1 MIEYPPQ
8 YDCLVWNYNL
18 SDQNAITKALDQVDW
33 NFFFFDRK
41 VHDQASIF
49 NRTLMNIFSS
59 FIRSKLVTFNNKD
72 SAWMIS
78 NLRDEINWNVSV

>member
-18 SDQNAITKALDQVDW
+18 SDQNAIAKALDQVDW
-33 NFFFFDRK
+33 NFFFFDRN

-59 FIRSKLVTFNNKD
+59 FIPSKLVTFNNKD
-72 SAWMIS
+72 SAWMTS